1 MGTNTGHIKIVK
13 CRVREYNYIYAY
25 SKKVTPNATIY
36 RNAEPE
42 TDYCF
47 TILNRLLV

>member
-25 SKKVTPNATIY
+25 SKKVTPNATILEMQ
-36 RNAEPE
+36 NLEQ
-42 TDYCF
+42 
-47 TILNRLLV
+47 IIVLLY